1 MSRRD
6 VCAAASMDVW
16 AAAVLA
22 FELLRTPGEEAEGQA
37 LFGSKEEVGWLD
49 GVCECRLLYYWTIRF
64 YWIVWIVWIV
74 VLLDDLEREVAES
87 RA

>member
-22 FELLRTPGEEAEGQA
+22 FELLRTPGEEAGGQA

-49 GVCECRLLYYWTIRF
+49 GFDYCIIGLSDCIGLF
-64 YWIVWIVWIV
+64 G
-74 VLLDDLEREVAES
+74 LLDYCVVGWFGAWS
-87 RA
+87 S